1 MREGSGG
8 IRPARRR
15 EGIVQ
20 ELLQVGRPLEHDLL
34 RREFMGPPAAG
45 AGGQQ
50 GVQGIEGLDAGQAA
64 PPVAAEAMPAGA
76 AATVK
81 TFAGQPIRMP
91 RFLKNPRAYRLSA
104 IDTAYLVRTPA
115 DTCGLYTWAVFTVSD
130 GGGPVPHVHYSDN
143 EWFLTENHT
152 GIRIFMPKTHSKPL
166 IPGEIPGLNVPAQE
180 TGSGV
185 IPANSAMYS
194 PRRVV
199 HYYTNES
206 GKVQSGFHNIWE
218 PGLGMLGVLD
228 AFDRAFKAGRPLDR
242 NQLMLETGLW
252 GIPHDSAGGMVGT
265 SNFRQ
270 IRGPMAA
277 HENHLAHLQKLIDDG
292 EKCFPASE
300 R

>member
-1 MREGSGG
+1 MAAQGG
-8 IRPARRR
+8 LARFRVHEPPVPMVRTRR
-15 EGIVQ
+15 KGKTP
-20 ELLQVGRPLEHDLL
+20 RPLAPATATATAMVGSLGMSALL
-34 RREFMGPPAAG
+34 AFSGT
-45 AGGQQ
+45 
-50 GVQGIEGLDAGQAA
+50 
-64 PPVAAEAMPAGA
+64 PPVAAEAVPPGA
-76 AATVK
+76 AGSVK

-91 RFLKNPRAYRLSA
+91 RFLKNPKAYRLSA

-143 EWFLTENHT
+143 EWFLTENNT
-152 GIRIFMPKTHSKPL
+152 GIRIFMPKQHSKPL

-194 PRRVV
+194 PRGVV

-218 PGLGMLGVLD
+218 PGLGMLGVLE

-277 HENHLAHLQKLIDDG
+277 HDNHLADLQKLIDDG
-292 EKCFPASE
+292 EKCFPVSE